1 MIGTGTGTEA
11 ESSEEPSSA
20 QTAVHAVGPQLASHH
35 KTAHSRIVP
44 EEFFRWRGGEITRL
58 EAFCDVVFGFAITL
72 LVVSLEV
79 PHTYAEL
86 MADMRGF
93 LPFAA
98 CFAQLA
104 MIWRTHYRFSRR
116 YGLEDPYTVF
126 LNVVLLFLVLFY
138 VYPLKFVFT
147 LLFSELTGAG
157 TVDLGWH
164 EGSVLMRIYAAG
176 FASVFLL
183 FALLYGHA
191 YRLRKDLEL
200 NPVEVLETRSAIRE
214 NAILVLIGVTSF
226 LIALKYPGWA
236 GWTYIAIGPLL
247 WIHGAVFG
255 KRTRLL
261 AEKLFPQG

>member
-1 MIGTGTGTEA
+1 MTENLNPA
-11 ESSEEPSSA
+11 ESAHASS
-20 QTAVHAVGPQLASHH
+20 PHH
-35 KTAHSRIVP
+35 PAIKP
-44 EEFFRWRGGEITRL
+44 ERYFRWRAGEITRL

-104 MIWRTHYRFSRR
+104 LIWRTHYKFSRR

-147 LLFSELTGAG
+147 TLFSEIMG
-157 TVDLGWH
+157 TDVSGMGWH
-164 EGSVLMRIYAAG
+164 EASVLMRIYAIG
-176 FASVFLL
+176 FAAVFLL
-183 FALLYGHA
+183 FVLMYGHA
-191 YRLRKDLEL
+191 YRLRRKLEL
-200 NPVEVLETRSAIRE
+200 TAVEALETRFAMRE
-214 NAILVLIGVTSF
+214 NILLALVGLVSF
-226 LIALKYPGWA
+226 LVALKSPAWA
-236 GWTYIAIGPLL
+236 GWVYIAIGPLL
-247 WIHGAVFG
+247 AVHGSIFG
-255 KRTRLL
+255 KRVRVE
-261 AEKLFPQG
+261 AEKALTTPL

>member
-1 MIGTGTGTEA
+1 
-11 ESSEEPSSA
+11 
-20 QTAVHAVGPQLASHH
+20 
-35 KTAHSRIVP
+35 
-44 EEFFRWRGGEITRL
+44 
-58 EAFCDVVFGFAITL
+58 
-72 LVVSLEV
+72 
-79 PHTYAEL
+79 
-86 MADMRGF
+86 
-93 LPFAA
+93 
-98 CFAQLA
+98 
-104 MIWRTHYRFSRR
+104 
-116 YGLEDPYTVF
+116 
-126 LNVVLLFLVLFY
+126 
-138 VYPLKFVFT
+138 
-147 LLFSELTGAG
+147 
-157 TVDLGWH
+157 
-164 EGSVLMRIYAAG
+164 MRIYAAG